1 MNDPTRKKAS
11 WKQKIFHELV
21 EYWINVIY
29 LALVFASF
37 FIHQRLLLASYHI
50 TYTNYGVAVIEALI
64 LAKVIL
70 IGDAIRLGRGLED
83 KPLIYPTL
91 YKTVV
96 FTFFVAAFKAVEYGI
111 KGLWHG
117 AGIMGGLTEFYEKGW
132 ELVLANSLVV
142 VVAFLPYFAVRELGR
157 VMGEEKIRA
166 LFFRSRVA
174 DSSPPQR

>member
-1 MNDPTRKKAS
+1 MNDPAGKKAS
-11 WKQKIFHELV
+11 WKQRIFHELV

-29 LALVFASF
+29 LAIVFASF

-50 TYTNYGVAVIEALI
+50 TYTNYGVAIIEALI

-96 FTFFVAAFKAVEYGI
+96 FTFFVAAFKAVEFGI
-111 KGLWHG
+111 KGLWQG
-117 AGIMGGLTEFYEKGW
+117 EGIMGGLAEFYEKGW

-157 VMGEEKIRA
+157 VMGGKTIRD
-166 LFFRSRVA
+166 LFFVKRA
-174 DSSPPQR
+174 IK

>member
-1 MNDPTRKKAS
+1 MNDAGRKKAS
-11 WKQKIFHELV
+11 WKQRLFHEV
-21 EYWINVIY
+21 VDYWINAIY
-29 LALVFASF
+29 LAIVFASF

-50 TYTNYGVAVIEALI
+50 TYTNYGVAIIEALI

-96 FTFFVAAFKAVEYGI
+96 FSIFVAAFKAVEFGI
-111 KGLWHG
+111 KGLWQG
-117 AGIMGGLTEFYEKGW
+117 EGFTGGLAEFHEKGW
-132 ELVLANSLVV
+132 ELVLANSLIV

-157 VMGEEKIRA
+157 VMGGKTIRD
-166 LFFRSRVA
+166 LFFLKRA
-174 DSSPPQR
+174 DK

>member
-1 MNDPTRKKAS
+1 MIDPATKKKAS
-11 WKQKIFHELV
+11 WKQRLFHEV
-21 EYWINVIY
+21 VDYWINVIY
-29 LALVFASF
+29 LAIVFASF

-50 TYTNYGVAVIEALI
+50 TYTNYGVAIIEALI

-111 KGLWHG
+111 KGLLHG
-117 AGIMGGLTEFYEKGW
+117 EGIMGGLAEFYEKGW
-132 ELVLANSLVV
+132 ELVLANSLIV

-157 VMGEEKIRA
+157 VMGGKTIRD
-166 LFFRSRVA
+166 LFFIKRA
-174 DSSPPQR
+174 DK

>member
-1 MNDPTRKKAS
+1 MIDPATKKAS
-11 WKQKIFHELV
+11 WKQRLFHEV
-21 EYWINVIY
+21 VDYWINVIY
-29 LALVFASF
+29 LAIVFASF

-50 TYTNYGVAVIEALI
+50 TYTNYGVAIIEALI

-117 AGIMGGLTEFYEKGW
+117 EGIMGGLAEFYEKGW
-132 ELVLANSLVV
+132 ELVLANSLIV

-157 VMGEEKIRA
+157 VMGGKTIRD
-166 LFFRSRVA
+166 LFFLKRA
-174 DSSPPQR
+174 GK